1 MKKMVSD
8 SGPIQ
13 FSGSLPD
20 EVRAFSSKPNR
31 WRIAARSHAW
41 RPPMDV
47 FEREADLVVRVEI
60 AGMKDEDFSISLTG
74 RSLVIRGLRPDV
86 PERRAYHQMEIFFG
100 DFVCEVELP
109 CDVIADQVRAEYRR
123 GFLRLVLPKKEPQK
137 IHVED

>member
-1 MKKMVSD
+1 MKKVIIN
-8 SGPIQ
+8 SGQMQ
-13 FSGSLPD
+13 FGGSLPD
-20 EVRAFSSKPNR
+20 DVRAYSPEPGR
-31 WRIAARSHAW
+31 WRIATRSHAW

-74 RSLVIRGLRPDV
+74 RNLVIRGLRADV

-109 CDVIADQVRAEYRR
+109 AEVITEEVRAEYQR
-123 GFLRLVLPKKEPQK
+123 GFLRVVLPKRKAQK
-137 IHVED
+137 IQVED